1 MDNIYI
7 YVHTYTY
14 MCVCIQRKLFSRL
27 TFAFQNEREKK
38 RRKRKS
44 EGKRKNTFVDRQ
56 HGNNGGYANTG
67 VCTEYSSHDGKILSR
82 YNHAFRA
89 QIPFYQ
95 RRRNRSETTQKPVV
109 NETAIARHRARSPHA
124 SRQRDLRRSCIL
136 SEEIFD
142 WKTEEDWMADLSSH
156 ILS

>member
-1 MDNIYI
+1 M
-7 YVHTYTY
+7 
-14 MCVCIQRKLFSRL
+14 CIQRKLFSRL
-27 TFAFQNEREKK
+27 TFAFQNERGKK
-38 RRKRKS
+38 GRKRKS

-109 NETAIARHRARSPHA
+109 NETAIARHRARS
-124 SRQRDLRRSCIL
+124 SRFAATSPRAILYFLRRNIRLENGRRLDGGLIL
-136 SEEIFD
+136 AYIISVE
-142 WKTEEDWMADLSSH
+142 S
-156 ILS
+156 